1 MTSRSPSGVEHGP
14 AVPATRFVGRQADLE
29 NVRRRLAESRLVTL
43 TGVGGVGKTRLA
55 VELTRTLGRAF
66 PDGIRMVD
74 LSAVG
79 ETGQIAQAV
88 VTALAVIDRS
98 IGTPE
103 SKLIGHLTGRQML
116 LILDNCEHVAEG
128 CSALIEEI
136 LDHTDQVRVLA
147 TSRRTLG
154 VPGEHLYPVQPL
166 AVPDMSRLPG
176 AADLAAVDAMQLLA
190 DRARATQPD
199 FALTDANLA
208 AAARLCVRLDG
219 LPLAIELACTRLRSL
234 SLQELTER
242 LEARLDVLTGPVTR
256 SGQRTRSRQHTLR
269 AVMDWS
275 HSLCS
280 PRQRLLWARLSVFAG
295 NFDLRAAEAVCAG
308 DGLPRDD
315 VLDELD
321 QLVAQSVVAAEPTG
335 TTVRFRLL
343 ETIRQYGRER
353 LTELGELE
361 NLRERHL
368 EHYLTTARQVAAGW
382 ATPGQREG
390 LLRLRSGYPNLRAA
404 LDHALAEPTDGRRAL
419 ELVTALRQLWYAD
432 GYLSEGRDWLERV
445 LAAAPATETPEDRRA
460 LADGLWV
467 AAWVT
472 LLQGD
477 HERAAARIGHC
488 ESLADRPGPDRAA
501 GFVSALRGTSL
512 LFRNR
517 LPQAQAAYE
526 QAVVVFR
533 TISDTEGLLWTLF
546 QLAIT
551 ASHQGDSARAERIC
565 RESIE
570 LSEATGE
577 RLCRSYAMWVLGFDT
592 WRHGDARRAE
602 EIVAEALAGHRDF
615 HDAVGVALLIELA
628 AWIADT
634 RDELATSARYLSV
647 ADAVW
652 ESIGTRLTAFG
663 PPLQEHRLACESSLR
678 ARLDPGALRAA
689 RKVPRFTSV
698 DDAISAVLD
707 PEPAAPPAVK
717 PSVLTGREREIVPLL
732 ADGLSNREIAA
743 RLVISPRTVDGHVER
758 ILAKLGFSTRT
769 QVAVWVARNG

>member
-1 MTSRSPSGVEHGP
+1 M
-14 AVPATRFVGRQADLE
+14 
-29 NVRRRLAESRLVTL
+29 TL

-55 VELTRTLGRAF
+55 VELTRTLAGAF
-66 PDGIRMVD
+66 PDGIRMID

-103 SKLIGHLTGRQML
+103 SKLIAHLTGRRML

-128 CSALIEEI
+128 CSALIEEV
-136 LDHTDQVRVLA
+136 LDHTEQVRVLA

-166 AVPDMSRLPG
+166 AVPDMSRLSGPEDLG
-176 AADLAAVDAMQLLA
+176 AVEAVQLLV
-190 DRARATQPD
+190 DRARATQPE

-219 LPLAIELACTRLRSL
+219 LPLAIELASTRLRSL
-234 SLQELTER
+234 SVQELAER
-242 LEARLDVLTGPVTR
+242 LETRLDLLTVHG
-256 SGQRTRSRQHTLR
+256 GRTRQRTLR

-308 DGLPRDD
+308 AGLPHDD

-321 QLVAQSVVAAEPTG
+321 QLVAQSVVTAEPTG

-353 LTELGELE
+353 LTELGELDD
-361 NLRERHL
+361 LRNRHL
-368 EHYLTTARQVAAGW
+368 DHYLATAREVAAGW
-382 ATPGQREG
+382 ATPAQREG
-390 LLRLRSGYPNLRAA
+390 LSRLRSEYPNLRAA
-404 LDHALAEPTDGRRAL
+404 LDHALAAADRGRHGL

-432 GYLSEGRDWLERV
+432 AYLSEGRDWLERV
-445 LAAAPATETPEDRRA
+445 LLAAPAGATHEDRRA
-460 LADGLWV
+460 RADALWV

-477 HERAAARIGHC
+477 HERAAARLDEC
-488 ESLADRPGPDRAA
+488 ESLAGSSGPDRAI
-501 GFVSALRGTSL
+501 GYVSALRGTSL
-512 LFRNR
+512 LFRDR

-526 QAVVVFR
+526 QAATVFR
-533 TISDTEGLLWTLF
+533 AIGDMEGLLWTLF

-551 ASHQGDSARAERIC
+551 ASHQGDGVRAERIC

-570 LSEATGE
+570 ISESTGE
-577 RLCRSYAMWVLGFDT
+577 RLCRSYAVWVLAFDT
-592 WRHGDARRAE
+592 WRRADAGRAE
-602 EIVAEALAGHRDF
+602 QFMAEGLAGQRDF

-634 RDELATSARYLSV
+634 RDKPATSARFLSV
-647 ADAVW
+647 ADSVW
-652 ESIGTRLTAFG
+652 ESIGTHLTAFG
-663 PPLQEHRLACESSLR
+663 PPLQEHRLACEASLR
-678 ARLDPGALRAA
+678 ARLEPAALRAA
-689 RKVPRFTSV
+689 RTPPRFTSV
-698 DDAISAVLD
+698 NDAISAVLEPD
-707 PEPAAPPAVK
+707 PKPAPRVGK
-717 PSVLTGREREIVPLL
+717 PSVLTGREREIAHLL

>member
-14 AVPATRFVGRQADLE
+14 AVPATRFVGRRADLE

-66 PDGIRMVD
+66 PDGIRMID

-136 LDHTDQVRVLA
+136 LDHTAQVRVLA

-154 VPGEHLYPVQPL
+154 ARGEHLYPVQPL

-176 AADLAAVDAMQLLA
+176 PADLAAVDAMQLLV
-190 DRARATQPD
+190 DRAQATQPG
-199 FALTDANLA
+199 FTLTDANLT

-219 LPLAIELACTRLRSL
+219 LPLAIELASTRLRSL
-234 SLQELTER
+234 SIQELTER
-242 LEARLDVLTGPVTR
+242 LETRLDVLTGP
-256 SGQRTRSRQHTLR
+256 GTRSRQRTLR

-353 LTELGELE
+353 LAELGELE
-361 NLRERHL
+361 SLRERHL
-368 EHYLTTARQVAAGW
+368 EHYLTTAQEVAANW

-390 LLRLRSGYPNLRAA
+390 LLRLRSEYPNLRAA
-404 LDHALAEPTDGRRAL
+404 LDHALTEPARGRRAL
-419 ELVTALRQLWYAD
+419 ELVAALRQLWYAD
-432 GYLSEGRDWLERV
+432 GYLSEGRDWLERA

-477 HERAAARIGHC
+477 HEQAAVRIDDC

-501 GFVSALRGTSL
+501 GYVSALRGTSL

-526 QAVVVFR
+526 QAAIVFR
-533 TISDTEGLLWTLF
+533 AIGDTEGLLWTLF

-577 RLCRSYAMWVLGFDT
+577 RLCRSYAMWVLAFDT
-592 WRHGDARRAE
+592 WRRGDARRAE
-602 EIVAEALAGHRDF
+602 EILAEALAGHRDF
-615 HDAVGVALLIELA
+615 HDAVGVALVIELA
-628 AWIADT
+628 AWVADT
-634 RDELATSARYLSV
+634 REEPARSARYLSV

-678 ARLDPGALRAA
+678 ARLEPAALRAA
-689 RKVPRFTSV
+689 RKLPRFTSV

-707 PEPAAPPAVK
+707 PDPKPAAGPAAK
-717 PSVLTGREREIVPLL
+717 PSVLTGREREIVQLL
-732 ADGLSNREIAA
+732 AGGLSNREIAA